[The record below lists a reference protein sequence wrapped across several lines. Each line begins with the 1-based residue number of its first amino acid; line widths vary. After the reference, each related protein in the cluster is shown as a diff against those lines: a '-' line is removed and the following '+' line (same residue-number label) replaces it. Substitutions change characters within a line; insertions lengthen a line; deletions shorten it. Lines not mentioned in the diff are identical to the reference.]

1 MEWEGYLDPGG
12 RVFADTCSLMHRRA
26 ERFFLDVLAPR
37 LRGCGASLVVPLG
50 VVRELQRFRDE
61 DSRRGRLA
69 LGGYGILQHYQ
80 REGILDLR
88 GDEGDCFPDQLF
100 LSLFARFLTQYD
112 LCLITQDKKLASDLR
127 GLAGLGSVQR
137 KRSLEVFG
145 ISRDGDRLVSHEEP
159 RRAFFE
165 VPGDPVFPLA
175 TKCVASPPPQRVS
188 SRSPGPQDPLA
199 GDRLGSVRL
208 VEPLGEGGEGTCWAT
223 EGGLVCKLY
232 RPDRIG
238 GILEAK
244 MRLLVEGGC
253 RTPRLCWPRD
263 LVRDQEGRFVGIL
276 MDRAEGVDLQR
287 ALFVKPLL
295 EKTFPHW
302 TRRNLVGL
310 ALDVVEKVR
319 ELHRRNV
326 LLGDLNPRNI
336 LVDPQGQAWFVDL
349 DSCQVA
355 GYPCPVGTPTFTP
368 PEIQGRDFKTFL
380 RTPEQEQFALATLV
394 FMILLPGKPPY
405 SQQGGSS
412 PEENIRLGNFPY
424 AVGEKRS
431 GAVPRGPWRNL
442 FSHLPWA
449 LKDAFEGVFNR
460 GDRYSADRWE
470 DLLRRYHQ
478 GLEAGWFCDDL
489 FPRGPKILDPV
500 ATRCP
505 SCGQEFWVSAPTLE
519 QRIVQGKDCF
529 CEDCRQDVLVACD
542 QCDQTFPM
550 PRFLL
555 ADLQKKGRPLYCPHC
570 RTPERLRCSRC
581 GGVYKTASFMAKKV
595 HEGVWQPLCPEC
607 REASFGASSVFL
619 AETRRGR

>member
-1 MEWEGYLDPGG
+1 MEWESYLGPGG
-12 RVFADTCSLMHRRA
+12 RLFADTCALMHRRA

-37 LRGCGASLVVPLG
+37 LRSRGASLVVPLG

-69 LGGYGILQHYQ
+69 RTGYGILRDYQ
-80 REGILDLR
+80 REGLLDLR

-112 LCLITQDKKLASDLR
+112 LCLLTQDKKLASDLN
-127 GLAGLGSVQR
+127 GLAWLSSVQR
-137 KRSLEVFG
+137 KRSLDVFG
-145 ISRDGDRLVSHEEP
+145 ISRDGDRLVPHEKF
-159 RRAFFE
+159 RQGLRADPE
-165 VPGDPVFPLA
+165 DPVFPLA
-175 TKCVASPPPQRVS
+175 ERCVDPLPPPEAP
-188 SRSPGPQDPLA
+188 SRPVGPQDPLT
-199 GDRLGSVRL
+199 GDRLGPVRL
-208 VEPLGEGGEGTCWAT
+208 GEPLGAGGEGACWAT
-223 EGGLVCKLY
+223 DGGLACKLY
-232 RPDRIG
+232 RPDRIIG
-238 GILEAK
+238 TLEAK

-253 RTPRLCWPRD
+253 TTPRLCWPRD
-263 LVRDQEGRFVGIL
+263 LVRDPDGRFVGIL

-302 TRRNLVGL
+302 TRRNLVDL
-310 ALDVVEKVR
+310 ALDVVQKVR

-336 LVDPQGQAWFVDL
+336 LADPQGRAWFVDL
-349 DSCQVA
+349 DSCQVG

-380 RTPEQEQFALATLV
+380 RTPEQEQFALATLI

-405 SQQGGSS
+405 SQQGGTS

-442 FSHLPWA
+442 FSHLPRA
-449 LKDAFEGVFNR
+449 LKEAFEGVFNR
-460 GDRYSADRWE
+460 GDRYPAGRWE
-470 DLLRRYHQ
+470 ELLRQYRH
-478 GLEAGWFCDDL
+478 GLEAGIHCDDL
-489 FPRGPKILDPV
+489 FPRGPKIPDPV
-500 ATRCP
+500 AARCP
-505 SCGQEFWVSAPTLE
+505 ACGREFWVSSMTLE
-519 QRIVQGKDCF
+519 YLDAQGKDCF
-529 CEDCRQDVLVACD
+529 CEDCRQDELVACD
-542 QCDQTFPM
+542 RCGRTFSM

-555 ADLQKKGRPLYCPHC
+555 ADLRSRGRSLYCADC
-570 RTPERLRCSRC
+570 RAPERVRCSRC
-581 GGVYKTASFMAKKV
+581 GEFYETPSFLAKKV
-595 HEGVWQPLCPEC
+595 REEARQPLCPAC
-607 REASFGASSVFL
+607 REASFGASAVFL